1 MSQWWVF
8 CDNQDK
14 KKNHCDVSEFKNDT
28 MVYCDVSSIG
38 LCYPLSVFP
47 DGVLSGET
55 DKDAER
61 QVFAEAVT
69 KDELTEVEGLVGGP
83 CAECLLNDGLAENC
97 RVAV

>member
-8 CDNQDK
+8 CDDQDK

-47 DGVLSGET
+47 DGVLSCET
-55 DKDAER
+55 DKDAEW
-61 QVFAEAVT
+61 QVFAIAVT
-69 KDELTEVEGLVGGP
+69 EDEFAEVEGLVCGLG
-83 CAECLLNDGLAENC
+83 AECLLNDGFSENC
-97 RVAV
+97 RISV